1 MTLSPYV
8 RNLRTAYRAELDDL
22 TSDSEGKDVLQ
33 KRLTQKRKEI
43 GFLVQMLELSP
54 EMVAVAFHRAFKFPQ
69 PRAFEPL
76 VGLEA
81 AELPEWETL
90 APSVSLEPWAVGMA
104 EAVLKEP
111 GGSRFLVA
119 AATLEYLQTH
129 ARPGPADAGAS
140 DGDDDA
146 DDDQDDSD
154 PVEDDETPLSADDA
168 RDPQTR
174 RSREDAS
181 SDWLSD
187 QGFDR
192 KE

>member
-1 MTLSPYV
+1 MTLSPYFH
-8 RNLRTAYRAELDDL
+8 NLRTAYRAELDDL

-69 PRAFEPL
+69 PRAIEPL

-90 APSVSLEPWAVGMA
+90 APSVTLEPWAVGMA

-111 GGSRFLVA
+111 AGSRFLVA

-129 ARPGPADAGAS
+129 AKPGPADAGAA
-140 DGDDDA
+140 DGDDT
-146 DDDQDDSD
+146 DDDQDDND
-154 PVEDDETPLSADDA
+154 AAEDEETRLSADDA
-168 RDPQTR
+168 RDPQTH

>member
-1 MTLSPYV
+1 MTLSPYFH
-8 RNLRTAYRAELDDL
+8 NLRTASRAELDDL

-69 PRAFEPL
+69 PRAIEPL

-90 APSVSLEPWAVGMA
+90 APSVTLEPWAVGMA

-111 GGSRFLVA
+111 AGSRFLVA

-140 DGDDDA
+140 DGDDA
-146 DDDQDDSD
+146 DDDQDDND

>member
-1 MTLSPYV
+1 MTLSPYFH
-8 RNLRTAYRAELDDL
+8 NLRTAYRAELDDL

-140 DGDDDA
+140 DGDDD
-146 DDDQDDSD
+146 QDDSD
-154 PVEDDETPLSADDA
+154 RVEDDETPLSADDA

>member
-1 MTLSPYV
+1 MTLSPYFH
-8 RNLRTAYRAELDDL
+8 NLRTAYRAELDDL

-33 KRLTQKRKEI
+33 KRLAQKRKEI

-69 PRAFEPL
+69 PRAIEPL

-81 AELPEWETL
+81 AELPEWGTL
-90 APSVSLEPWAVGMA
+90 AQSVTLEPWAVGMA

-129 ARPGPADAGAS
+129 ARPGPADAGAP
-140 DGDDDA
+140 GDDDA
-146 DDDQDDSD
+146 DDDQDDD
-154 PVEDDETPLSADDA
+154 DQAEDDETPLSADDA
-168 RDPQTR
+168 RDPQTN

>member
-1 MTLSPYV
+1 VTLSPYFH
-8 RNLRTAYRAELDDL
+8 NLRTAYRAELDDL

-69 PRAFEPL
+69 PRAIEPL

-81 AELPEWETL
+81 AELPEWHTL
-90 APSVSLEPWAVGMA
+90 AQSVVLEPWAVGMA
-104 EAVLKEP
+104 EAVLQEP
-111 GGSRFLVA
+111 AGSRFLVA

-140 DGDDDA
+140 DADDDA
-146 DDDQDDSD
+146 DDDQDDNE
-154 PVEDDETPLSADDA
+154 PVEDDDTPLSADDA

-174 RSREDAS
+174 RSREDAG